1 VFRETTEK
9 SRYPLPDKMIELPT
23 IRRAR
28 ALLAVLALTA
38 FAGCSDGDSGNVR
51 SEGNFDSVMRL
62 ADGARANGDP
72 VNALNIYRK
81 AREMRPS
88 AVEPIVGQAGAM
100 VELGAY
106 EEAVA
111 AYQDALKISP
121 SHPAALRGLGSVF
134 IALDRPELAL
144 AQYDS
149 ALRTA
154 PDDPRALTGRGVAL
168 DLLGRHEE
176 ARTSYRAAS
185 EFAPQFVP
193 ARNNLGLSLIVGGFY
208 SEAIATLTPIANAS
222 PRVRANLA
230 LAHGIS
236 GDMSQAGRLL
246 RADYDDEGTSRQ
258 LVYFGQLRTLSIAE
272 RAASLRNNSQYFPRP
287 QAPRRPTP

>member
-1 VFRETTEK
+1 
-9 SRYPLPDKMIELPT
+9 
-23 IRRAR
+23 
-28 ALLAVLALTA
+28 
-38 FAGCSDGDSGNVR
+38 
-51 SEGNFDSVMRL
+51 
-62 ADGARANGDP
+62 
-72 VNALNIYRK
+72 
-81 AREMRPS
+81 
-88 AVEPIVGQAGAM
+88 M
-100 VELGAY
+100 VDLGAY

-111 AYQDALKISP
+111 AYQDALKLSP

-134 IALDRPELAL
+134 VALDRPELAL

-149 ALRTA
+149 ALRSA

-176 ARTSYRAAS
+176 ARASYRAAS
-185 EFAPQFVP
+185 ARAPEFVP

-208 SEAIATLTPIANAS
+208 DEAIATLTPIAGVS

-230 LAHGIS
+230 LAHGIA
-236 GDMSQAGRLL
+236 GDMGQATRML

-272 RAASLRNNSQYFPRP
+272 RAASLRNNSHYFPRP
-287 QAPRRPTP
+287 AVPRRPAP